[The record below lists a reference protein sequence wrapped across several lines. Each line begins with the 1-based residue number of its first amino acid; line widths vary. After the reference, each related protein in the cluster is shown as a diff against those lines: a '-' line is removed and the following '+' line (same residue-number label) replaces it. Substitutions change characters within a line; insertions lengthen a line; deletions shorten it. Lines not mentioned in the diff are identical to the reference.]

1 MELIYTDFNGLADDL
16 IGELDKSWNWL
27 AIEYEE
33 TPMLKLFIIHLELH
47 VLTNFTPHLCHP
59 IGRSILSNLFK
70 VLERKL
76 KYESKSLGIDIMF
89 PWEVGLIIIILGI
102 ILVYIGY
109 KQGKK
114 TDIDIDKLPLTR
126 STTKLVSG
134 TILIVFGAVQL
145 LPLLGG
151 I

>member
-1 MELIYTDFNGLADDL
+1 M
-16 IGELDKSWNWL
+16 K
-27 AIEYEE
+27 
-33 TPMLKLFIIHLELH
+33 
-47 VLTNFTPHLCHP
+47 
-59 IGRSILSNLFK
+59 
-70 VLERKL
+70 
-76 KYESKSLGIDIMF
+76 SKSLGIDIMF

-114 TDIDIDKLPLTR
+114 TDIDIDKLPFTR

-145 LPLLGG
+145 FPLLRGF
-151 I
+151 

>member
-1 MELIYTDFNGLADDL
+1 M
-16 IGELDKSWNWL
+16 K
-27 AIEYEE
+27 
-33 TPMLKLFIIHLELH
+33 
-47 VLTNFTPHLCHP
+47 
-59 IGRSILSNLFK
+59 
-70 VLERKL
+70 
-76 KYESKSLGIDIMF
+76 SKSLGIDIMF

-126 STTKLVSG
+126 PTTKLVSG

-145 LPLLGG
+145 FPLLRG